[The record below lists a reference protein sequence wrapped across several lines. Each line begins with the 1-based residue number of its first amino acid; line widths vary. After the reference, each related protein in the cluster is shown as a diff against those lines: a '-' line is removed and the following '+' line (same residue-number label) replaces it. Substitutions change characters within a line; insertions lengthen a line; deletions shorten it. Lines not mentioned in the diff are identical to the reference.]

1 MQYYNCADSMLVK
14 DIIAHLEEKRR
25 TAVIRHFSKNQKCA
39 DQEKNKTYIE
49 QIKESV
55 TSISIQQWI
64 NNSCCANVA
73 MNKCLLCK
81 TKVMNPLEKEMCIVI
96 SKKFDDVCKNIDV
109 FTSVTIG
116 QYEKQIYN
124 FNKNY
129 VSIKLQEESKLK
141 R

>member
-1 MQYYNCADSMLVK
+1 LQYYNCADSMLVK
-14 DIIAHLEEKRR
+14 DIIARLEAKRR
-25 TAVIRHFSKNQKCA
+25 TAVIRHFSKNQECA
-39 DQEKNKTYIE
+39 DLKKNKTYIE

-55 TSISIQQWI
+55 ASISIQQWI

-81 TKVMNPLEKEMCIVI
+81 TKVNPLKKEICTVI

-109 FTSVTIG
+109 FMTPIG
-116 QYEKQIYN
+116 DEKQIYN
-124 FNKNY
+124 YDKNY
-129 VSIKLQEESKLK
+129 VSIKLQEVSKLK